1 MQQCMHST
9 LSSYAPTS
17 LYHSLTP
24 FHHPHPIPS
33 PLFITI
39 SSLSVTITLLI
50 SIIFIFLISPSLS
63 PPSGCVH
70 TFGKAVGQH
79 GAAVLTNH
87 AVLLQYL
94 INYCSPI
101 IYSTSLPL
109 FNILAIRESYDCIRR
124 CHLERDHLKRLIDL
138 FKEGARKYEL
148 PCLIS
153 STCIQGVIIPTN
165 EAVVRVS
172 RELYQSNMHCFPIRA
187 PTVATGSERL
197 RIILHAH
204 NTEDEVRYL
213 CRRLADVH
221 AP

>member
-1 MQQCMHST
+1 
-9 LSSYAPTS
+9 
-17 LYHSLTP
+17 
-24 FHHPHPIPS
+24 
-33 PLFITI
+33 
-39 SSLSVTITLLI
+39 
-50 SIIFIFLISPSLS
+50 
-63 PPSGCVH
+63 VH

-87 AVLLQYL
+87 AVLVQYL
-94 INYCSPI
+94 VNYCSPI

-109 FNILAIRESYDCIRR
+109 FNILAIRESYECIRR
-124 CHLERDHLKRLIDL
+124 CHLERDHLQRLIEL
-138 FKEGARKYEL
+138 FKEGARKHEL

-165 EAVVRVS
+165 EAVLRVS

-221 AP
+221 APSK